1 MLGRSVLLVAG
12 LWPHGL
18 PELQYLDAPVGALPD
33 LDGHVL
39 RAEGSAHAHPAVLS
53 VDQVAL
59 QLLHLEQSPPD
70 LLVAPV
76 AVYAHPE
83 GHVVELLP
91 ILHEDDEAA
100 LPGQRRGGVD

>member
-1 MLGRSVLLVAG
+1 
-12 LWPHGL
+12 
-18 PELQYLDAPVGALPD
+18 
-33 LDGHVL
+33 
-39 RAEGSAHAHPAVLS
+39 
-53 VDQVAL
+53 
-59 QLLHLEQSPPD
+59 LHLEQSPPD

-83 GHVVELLP
+83 GHVVELLLRTVDRKTYTLSNLQPSRLQAAHMYTREGIGHYP